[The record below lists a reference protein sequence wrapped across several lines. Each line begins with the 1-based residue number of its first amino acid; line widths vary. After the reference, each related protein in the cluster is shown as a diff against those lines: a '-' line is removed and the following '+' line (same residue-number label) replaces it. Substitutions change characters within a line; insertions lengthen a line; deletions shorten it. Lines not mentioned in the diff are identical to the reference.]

1 VHALSQQTPSTQSPE
16 LHSLAAAHA
25 VPFAFLPEQTPA
37 LQKSPAMQ
45 SASEPHV
52 VLHAV
57 AAHTYGAQMVVVA
70 EGHAPAPSQFAD
82 AVARPVTQLAAR
94 HDVVG

>member
-25 VPFAFLPEQTPA
+25 VPFAFLPEQTPV

-45 SASEPHV
+45 SASETHV
-52 VLHAV
+52 VLHEV
-57 AAHTYGAQMVVVA
+57 AAHTYGAQMVVEA
-70 EGHAPAPSQFAD
+70 EGHAPAPSQFAA
-82 AVARPVTQLAAR
+82 AVPMPPVQLAAR
-94 HDVVG
+94 HADVG

>member
-1 VHALSQQTPSTQSPE
+1 M
-16 LHSLAAAHA
+16 HSLAAAHA

-37 LQKSPAMQ
+37 LQKSPGMQ

-52 VLHAV
+52 VLHVVDAQ
-57 AAHTYGAQMVVVA
+57 TYGAQIVVVA

-82 AVARPVTQLAAR
+82 AVAMPLVHVAAR
-94 HDVVG
+94 HAVVG